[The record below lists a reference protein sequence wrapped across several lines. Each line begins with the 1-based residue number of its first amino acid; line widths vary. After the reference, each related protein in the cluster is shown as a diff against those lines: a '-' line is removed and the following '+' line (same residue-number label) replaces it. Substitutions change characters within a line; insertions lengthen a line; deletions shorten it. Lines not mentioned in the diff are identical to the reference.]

1 MGYEEFSIVFEKYF
15 QHHYI
20 ANNLSALI
28 LLTFPFIESSR
39 EYKKEKLIFSH
50 LQDYA
55 PKFPLLIDPD
65 GVGYQRILEWE
76 YDNKLVTI
84 DMSNR

>member
-1 MGYEEFSIVFEKYF
+1 MPVKNNNKFF
-15 QHHYI
+15 Q
-20 ANNLSALI
+20 
-28 LLTFPFIESSR
+28 E
-39 EYKKEKLIFSH
+39 
-50 LQDYA
+50 YA

-65 GVGYQRILEWE
+65 GIGYQRILEWE